1 MFSANSESWSA
12 ATVHYTMLRRL
23 AKENGDLETAL
34 APVNQFFAQR
44 SPAVTAEEKAK
55 RDAGKAAKAAK
66 SASKAASKVATT
78 PSAPAPESPVAA
90 ETPAASPLT
99 AAPVTPAPSIA
110 SHV

>member
-55 RDAGKAAKAAK
+55 REAELLAKGWKWGELQK
-66 SASKAASKVATT
+66 SDG
-78 PSAPAPESPVAA
+78 APA
-90 ETPAASPLT
+90 ETGPS
-99 AAPVTPAPSIA
+99 PAPA
-110 SHV
+110 